1 MVPNGATLCARS
13 GPGLSRTC
21 TPLVLPFRIAKEG
34 TRLPEKSE
42 EYTLGVEEEYQIIDP
57 GTRALT
63 PRAADVLRRARQ
75 TMGEE
80 RVVPEL
86 RASQLEVLTP
96 VCRTLPE
103 VRAELGRLR
112 RAVIRA
118 AEEEGVRVA
127 AASTH
132 PFSHWREQPITARDR
147 YKKIIERERRMAEEQ
162 VVFGFH
168 VHVGLGDRE
177 AALQVMNHARI
188 WLAPLLALSANSPYW
203 LGEDTGYASYRT
215 QIWGSLSTAG
225 PPGYFSSLA
234 EHDALVETLV
244 ATGGAM
250 EPNQIYW
257 DMRLPQKLDTVEIR
271 VADVCTRVDEAVMI
285 AGLSRALVRTCHE
298 RARAGRLHPEA
309 RPEVLRA
316 AHWLASRHGLDADLV
331 DVEAGRAVPARKE
344 IENLLFFTR
353 PALEEHGD
361 WDEVSTL
368 VGDTLRDGNGARYQR
383 RVYERSENLEDV
395 VDAMIEGTAKGTTRP

>member
-1 MVPNGATLCARS
+1 VP
-13 GPGLSRTC
+13 
-21 TPLVLPFRIAKEG
+21 AKAED
-34 TRLPEKSE
+34 
-42 EYTLGVEEEYQIIDP
+42 YTLGIEEEYQIIDP
-57 GTRALT
+57 ETRALT
-63 PRAADVLRRARQ
+63 PRAGDVLRRARQ
-75 TMGEE
+75 ALGED

-96 VCRTLPE
+96 VCSTLAQARE
-103 VRAELGRLR
+103 EILRLR
-112 RAVIRA
+112 RGVIEA
-118 AEEEGVRVA
+118 AEKEGVRVA

-168 VHVGLGDRE
+168 VHVGLSDRE
-177 AALQVMNHARI
+177 AALQVMNHARP
-188 WLAPLLALSANSPYW
+188 WLAPLLALSANSPFW

-234 EHDALVETLV
+234 EHDALVETIV
-244 ATGGAM
+244 AVGGAM

-257 DMRLPQKLDTVEIR
+257 DMRLPQKLETVEIR
-271 VADVCTRVDEAVMI
+271 VADVCTRVDEAVML
-285 AGLSRALVRTCHE
+285 AGLCRALVRTCHE
-298 RARAGRLHPEA
+298 RAVRGKPYPEV

-316 AHWLASRHGLDADLV
+316 AHWIASRYGLDAELV
-331 DVEAGRAVPARKE
+331 DAEAGHAVPAKKM
-344 IENLLFFTR
+344 IEKLLLFVR

-361 WDEVSTL
+361 WEEVSALAGETL
-368 VGDTLRDGNGARYQR
+368 KQGNGANRQR
-383 RVYERSENLEDV
+383 WVYERAGQLGDV
-395 VDAMIEGTAKGTTRP
+395 VDTLIEMTAEGTIAE

>member
-1 MVPNGATLCARS
+1 M
-13 GPGLSRTC
+13 
-21 TPLVLPFRIAKEG
+21 
-34 TRLPEKSE
+34 PEKSE

-63 PRAADVLRRARQ
+63 PRAADVLRRAHQ
-75 TMGEE
+75 TIGED

-86 RASQLEVLTP
+86 RASQLEVLTS
-96 VCRTLPE
+96 VCGTLPE

-112 RAVIRA
+112 RGVIEA
-118 AEEEGVRVA
+118 AQEEGVRVV

-132 PFSHWREQPITARDR
+132 PFSHWQDQPITAQERYEKILDR
-147 YKKIIERERRMAEEQ
+147 EQRMAEEQ

-168 VHVGLGDRE
+168 VHVGLSDRE

-188 WLAPLLALSANSPYW
+188 WLAPLLALSANSPFW

-257 DMRLPQKLDTVEIR
+257 DMRLPQKLNTVEIR
-271 VADVCTRVDEAVMI
+271 VADVCTTLDEAVMI

-298 RARAGRLHPEA
+298 RARAGKLHPET

-316 AHWLASRHGLDADLV
+316 AHWMASRHGLDADLV
-331 DVEAGRAVPARKE
+331 DVEARRAVPARQE
-344 IENLLFFTR
+344 IENLLFFVR
-353 PALEEHGD
+353 PALQEHGE
-361 WDEVSTL
+361 WEEVSAL
-368 VGDTLRDGNGARYQR
+368 VSDILKGGNGATRQR
-383 RVYERSENLEDV
+383 RTYERSGGLEDV
-395 VDAMIEGTAKGTTRP
+395 VDALIEGTAKGTARP